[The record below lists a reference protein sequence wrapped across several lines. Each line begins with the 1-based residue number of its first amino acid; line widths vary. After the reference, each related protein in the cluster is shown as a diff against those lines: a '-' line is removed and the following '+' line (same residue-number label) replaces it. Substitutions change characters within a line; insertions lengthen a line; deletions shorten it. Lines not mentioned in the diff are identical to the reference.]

1 MKSLLKIIK
10 RIKLENEV
18 KFKSD
23 EVYDISQTNAVRKEN
38 KRYSNECIETMLK
51 GMCSRRGLMF
61 ETNNPMANLENII
74 TDISNNSRM
83 SNVPKYD
90 VDRYARQ
97 TQNEINATIFVVA
110 RKLNIN
116 TRNYNIKKAFANGG
130 IDGDT
135 RTLKESLKYIQ
146 KFTNYFIKDFQ
157 TQEKLH
163 NIEQEKQEDE
173 EFE

>member
-1 MKSLLKIIK
+1 
-10 RIKLENEV
+10 
-18 KFKSD
+18 
-23 EVYDISQTNAVRKEN
+23 
-38 KRYSNECIETMLK
+38 MLK
-51 GMCSRRGLMF
+51 GMCSRRGVMF

-83 SNVPKYD
+83 SNVPKYN

-116 TRNYNIKKAFANGG
+116 TRNYNIKSICKWG